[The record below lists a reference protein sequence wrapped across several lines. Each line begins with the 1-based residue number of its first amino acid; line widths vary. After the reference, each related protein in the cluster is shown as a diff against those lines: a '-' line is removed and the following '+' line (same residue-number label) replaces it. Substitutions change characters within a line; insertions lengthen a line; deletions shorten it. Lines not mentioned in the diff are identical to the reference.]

1 MKALKLK
8 LICQPDSVMLDGTE
22 LDDKTLAD
30 IAFASKVVQKTSDGL
45 ILETSLKMPGSW
57 RLPIEILKRLWE

>member
-8 LICQPDSVMLDGTE
+8 LIRQPDSVILDGTA

-45 ILETSLKMPGSW
+45 ILETSLKMPGAY
-57 RLPIEILKRLWE
+57 RLPYEILKRLY